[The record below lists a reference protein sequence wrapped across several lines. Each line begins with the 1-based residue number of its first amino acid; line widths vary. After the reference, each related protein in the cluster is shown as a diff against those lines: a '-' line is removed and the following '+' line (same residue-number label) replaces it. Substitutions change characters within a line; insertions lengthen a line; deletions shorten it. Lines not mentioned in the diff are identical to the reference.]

1 MNRIRLWP
9 AALLWLAAACPAAP
23 AQLRPPDTSPPVQLP
38 EQGLTKVLEEKPGP
52 ATDMQENVEILRRLL
67 DNAFAEVYG
76 FGHRRP
82 LEPLVTFGQPAGD
95 GSLFR
100 RSVVESQAA
109 NTASAAPRTEG
120 VYLKGYGVVYTA
132 TLPYPGFDP
141 VAGTSANPTDKAPPS
156 DWDRVRK
163 ELHGETTGQQAR
175 TVPGHKPLSD
185 VILKVL
191 ADNGQHF
198 SGLGDGERITAAV
211 TFRGAAS
218 CNNCHQNPWGS
229 PTGQQL
235 PIEFFQLNGLP
246 TETPGAPA
254 PTSGGP
260 GYVTDARNAALL
272 GDLHMK
278 QGKPQEA
285 IQAYQKAA
293 DQLTQMITH
302 QQQTEVGLTQKDVP
316 ALLTAIDL
324 CNKLAD
330 AYVQSGQ
337 QDAGSGMLKKAGDLA
352 KQAQKLTGAPVT
364 TNPPPALATLPG
376 KLVVSATKKQLD
388 DVGSGKMTFEEFR
401 KAATVDYT
409 KPSEPG
415 ADKK

>member
-9 AALLWLAAACPAAP
+9 AALLGLAAACPALP
-23 AQLRPPDTSPPVQLP
+23 AQSAGAPQASPAIPPGP
-38 EQGLTKVLEEKPGP
+38 GLTKELDAAAGP

-67 DNAFAEVYG
+67 DKAFAETYG
-76 FGHRRP
+76 FNSHKWGQQPP
-82 LEPLVTFGQPAGD
+82 LFSTTNLDQTQAQAGQAW
-95 GSLFR
+95 R
-100 RSVVESQAA
+100 NVAA
-109 NTASAAPRTEG
+109 HEAPRTEG

-163 ELHGETTGQQAR
+163 ELHGETAGQQTR
-175 TVPGHKPLSD
+175 TVPGHKPLAD

-198 SGLGDGERITAAV
+198 SGLGDGERITTAV

-218 CNNCHQNPWGS
+218 CNNCHENPWKGQ
-229 PTGQQL
+229 TGQQL
-235 PIEFFQLNGLP
+235 PIEFYQLNNVP
-246 TETPGAPA
+246 TETPGAAA
-254 PTSGGP
+254 PTHGAPS
-260 GYVTDARNAALL
+260 YVTDARNAALL

-293 DQLTQMITH
+293 DQLTQMIAH
-302 QQQTEVGLTQKDVP
+302 QEKTEIGLTQNDVP

-352 KQAQKLTGAPVT
+352 KQAQKLTGAPVP

-401 KAATVDYT
+401 KAATVDYV